1 MSHAEYIIHSEFRPN
16 YKPYTIMKTAYKY
29 TSKWKQNKHLR
40 NNLKKK
46 HLKLILIQAYRIKY
60 CMAINKK

>member
-46 HLKLILIQAYRIKY
+46 TPQTYL
-60 CMAINKK
+60 NSGV